1 MRRLFF
7 VVVMLSAFSSAAQP
21 YTVGTYTPNPFG
33 GSYVSST
40 QPQSWVNVGD
50 FAQSNGTVSRVSLD
64 WDRTCTNAFKIVFL
78 RRNSAS
84 LSNLTVVATRG
95 PFNSVPGRNVVVLD
109 PPVALQTGDMLG
121 VVQLQPVTA
130 CGSVGTQAFAAPQ
143 GMTLI
148 TTGDI
153 STSGTLGATA
163 AYASSTLMSA
173 IAYQAEPVLV
183 RIVPVVGSVA
193 GASGSFF
200 RTSLQMFN
208 ANVYGAPI
216 TGRLV
221 FHPAGQP
228 ASGTDPALP
237 FSISP
242 GRALNYDDIIA
253 ALGASGLGSLDVYTD
268 GGAPPIVT
276 ARVFNDSGSAG
287 TSGLS
292 EEAVPLTA
300 AIDVFTLS
308 LIPIPT
314 DLTNYRM
321 NIGVRTI
328 TATTLNV
335 VVYSA
340 IGSVVKQRTGI
351 SYPANYFQQSSAADL
366 AGITP
371 AELPPGGYIRI
382 SVSDYPGAAI
392 IYSSVI
398 DNRTNDNTFRL
409 ANQVVR

>member
-1 MRRLFF
+1 MRTLIL
-7 VVVMLSAFSSAAQP
+7 VVMFGAFSVAAQP
-21 YTVGTYTPNPFG
+21 YTVGTYTPEPFG
-33 GSYVSST
+33 GSFISST
-40 QPQSWVNVGD
+40 QPQSWVNVADYAPG
-50 FAQSNGTVSRVSLD
+50 NGTVSRVSLD
-64 WDRTCTNAFKIVFL
+64 WDRPCTNAFKIVFL
-78 RRNSAS
+78 RRSAAS
-84 LSNLTVVATRG
+84 LSSFTVVATRG
-95 PFNSVPGRNVVVLD
+95 PFNSVTGRNMVVLD
-109 PPVALQTGDMLG
+109 PPVSLLTGDMLG

-130 CGSVGTQAFAAPQ
+130 CGSVGTQSFGAPE

-153 STSGTLGATA
+153 STAGMVGTGVI
-163 AYASSTLMSA
+163 YAPSLLMSA
-173 IAYQAEPVLV
+173 IAYQSDPLLV

-208 ANVYGAPI
+208 ANIYGPPI

-228 ASGTDPALP
+228 ATGTDPALP
-237 FSISP
+237 FSLNP
-242 GRALNYDDIIA
+242 GQALNYDDIIA
-253 ALGASGLGSLDVYTD
+253 SLGTSGLGSLDVFTD

-287 TSGLS
+287 TAGLS

-300 AIDVFTLS
+300 VIDVFTRT

-314 DLTNYRM
+314 DLTNFRM
-321 NIGVRTI
+321 NIGVRTLA
-328 TATTLNV
+328 ATTLSV
-335 VVYSA
+335 VVYNAS
-340 IGSVVKQRTGI
+340 GSVVKQRTGI
-351 SYPANYFQQSSAADL
+351 TYPANYFQQGSAAEL
-366 AGITP
+366 AGLTT
-371 AELPPGGYIRI
+371 AELPPGGYMRV
-382 SVSDYPGAAI
+382 SVSDFPGSAI

>member
-1 MRRLFF
+1 MRTLFLAA
-7 VVVMLSAFSSAAQP
+7 VTLSAFSLAGQP
-21 YTVGTYTPNPFG
+21 YTVGTYTPEPFG
-33 GSYVSST
+33 GSYISST
-40 QPQSWVNVGD
+40 QPQSWVNVAD
-50 FAQSNGTVSRVSLD
+50 FAQANGTVSRVSLD
-64 WDRTCTNAFKIVFL
+64 WDRACTNAFKIVFL
-78 RRNSAS
+78 RRAASS
-84 LSNLTVVATRG
+84 LSSFTVVATRG
-95 PFNSVPGRNVVVLD
+95 PFDSVAGRNLVVLD
-109 PPVALQTGDMLG
+109 PPVSLVTGDMLG

-130 CGSVGTQAFAAPQ
+130 CGSVGTQSFAAPQ

-148 TTGDI
+148 TTGDV
-153 STSGTLGATA
+153 SASGAVGTGVVFAPNM
-163 AYASSTLMSA
+163 LMSA
-173 IAYQAEPVLV
+173 IAYQSDPLLV
-183 RIVPVVGSVA
+183 RVVPVVGSVA

-208 ANVYGAPI
+208 PNFLGAPI

-228 ASGTDPALP
+228 ATGTDPALA
-237 FSISP
+237 FTLNP
-242 GRALNYDDIIA
+242 GQALSYTDIIA
-253 ALGASGLGSLDVYTD
+253 SLGAAGLGSLDVYTD

-287 TSGLS
+287 TAGLS

-300 AIDVFTLS
+300 VIDVFSRS

-335 VVYSA
+335 VVYNASGA
-340 IGSVVKQRTGI
+340 VVKQRLGI
-351 SYPANYFQQSSAADL
+351 SYPANYFQQGSAAEL
-366 AGITP
+366 AGLTT
-371 AELPPGGYIRI
+371 AELPPGGSIR
-382 SVSDYPGAAI
+382 VYVNDYPGAAI

-409 ANQVVR
+409 ANQIVR